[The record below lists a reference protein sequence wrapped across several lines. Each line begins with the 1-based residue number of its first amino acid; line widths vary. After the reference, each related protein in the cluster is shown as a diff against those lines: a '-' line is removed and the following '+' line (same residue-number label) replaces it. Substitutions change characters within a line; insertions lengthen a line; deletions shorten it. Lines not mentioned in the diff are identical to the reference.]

1 MRLNDDLWNSLDTF
15 LDTASD
21 AELARA
27 KTTVF
32 NLLASA
38 SDRETRSLVK
48 SVYRLIIDEAR
59 TRALLAQRAQRS
71 ISRPALA

>member
-1 MRLNDDLWNSLDTF
+1 MRLNADLWNRLDTF

-27 KTTVF
+27 KTTVY

-38 SDRETRSLVK
+38 NDRETRRLVK

-59 TRALLAQRAQRS
+59 TRALLAERAQHTHLQ
-71 ISRPALA
+71 PALA

>member
-1 MRLNDDLWNSLDTF
+1 MRLNADLWNQLDTF

-59 TRALLAQRAQRS
+59 TRAWLAERAQHTHL
-71 ISRPALA
+71 RPALV

>member
-1 MRLNDDLWNSLDTF
+1 MRLNADLWNRLDTF

-27 KTTVF
+27 KTTVY

-38 SDRETRSLVK
+38 NDRETRSLVK

-59 TRALLAQRAQRS
+59 TRALLAHRAQRS
-71 ISRPALA
+71 LSRPALA

>member
-1 MRLNDDLWNSLDTF
+1 MRLNRDLWNTLDTF

-21 AELARA
+21 CELARA
-27 KTTVF
+27 KTRVF

-38 SDRETRSLVK
+38 TDRETRTLVK

-59 TRALLAQRAQRS
+59 TRALLAERAQHTHL
-71 ISRPALA
+71 RPALA